1 MGSKDK
7 VMPDTFQALVVLIV
21 ALLPG
26 ALYTWSFERLVGAW
40 GVGFAD
46 RVLRFVGVSAV
57 FQAAIAPFT
66 VWGWRTYILT
76 GRLQDGDLPL
86 ALWLLPLLYVAIPI
100 ALGVVVGR
108 GTVQQRTWSRAFTGP
123 SPAPRAWDYV
133 FGLQPDGWVRVR
145 LKSGVWLGGAFSSV
159 GDEGL
164 RSYAAGYPDEQDLFL
179 AEAYSVD
186 PESGEFELD
195 ANGDVV
201 PTGSGIL
208 VRWAEV
214 EYLDF
219 IDA

>member
-1 MGSKDK
+1 
-7 VMPDTFQALVVLIV
+7 MPDTFQALVVLIV

-86 ALWLLPLLYVAIPI
+86 ALWLLPLLYVAVPI

-108 GTVQQRTWSRAFTGP
+108 GTVRQRTWSRALTGP

>member
-1 MGSKDK
+1 
-7 VMPDTFQALVVLIV
+7 MPNTLQALVVLIV

-26 ALYTWSFERLVGAW
+26 ALYTRSFERLVGAW

-46 RVLRFVGVSAV
+46 RVLRFVGASAV
-57 FQAAIAPFT
+57 FQAVIAPFT
-66 VWGWRTYILT
+66 VWGWRTYIQT
-76 GRLQDGDLPL
+76 GRLQGGDLSV
-86 ALWLLPLLYVAIPI
+86 ALWLVPLLYVAIPI

-108 GTVQQRTWSRAFTGP
+108 GTVNERHWSTAFTGP
-123 SPAPRAWDYV
+123 SPAPRAWDHL
-133 FGLQPDGWVRVR
+133 FGRRPDGWVRLR
-145 LKSGVWLGGAFSSV
+145 LKSGVWLGGAFTSA
-159 GDEGL
+159 GEGL
-164 RSYAAGYPDEQDLFL
+164 DSYAAGYPDEQDLFL

-186 PESGEFELD
+186 PETGEFELD

-201 PTGSGIL
+201 ATGSGIL

>member
-1 MGSKDK
+1 
-7 VMPDTFQALVVLIV
+7 MPDTFQALVVLIV

-46 RVLRFVGVSAV
+46 RVLRFVGASAV

-86 ALWLLPLLYVAIPI
+86 ALWLLPLLYVAVPI

-108 GTVQQRTWSRAFTGP
+108 GTVQQASVVEGVHRTLAGSAGLGP
-123 SPAPRAWDYV
+123 PVRSATRRVGPVTAEERRVARWGV
-133 FGLQPDGWVRVR
+133 HERRRGLD
-145 LKSGVWLGGAFSSV
+145 
-159 GDEGL
+159 
-164 RSYAAGYPDEQDLFL
+164 SYAAGYPDEQDLFL

-201 PTGSGIL
+201 PTGSAIL

>member
-1 MGSKDK
+1 
-7 VMPDTFQALVVLIV
+7 MPDTFQALVVLIV

-76 GRLQDGDLPL
+76 GRLREGDLPL

-100 ALGVVVGR
+100 ALGDVVGR
-108 GTVQQRTWSRAFTGP
+108 GTVQQRMWSRAFTGP

-133 FGLQPDGWVRVR
+133 FGLQPDGG
-145 LKSGVWLGGAFSSV
+145 SGSGSRAGCGSV
-159 GDEGL
+159 G
-164 RSYAAGYPDEQDLFL
+164 RS
-179 AEAYSVD
+179 
-186 PESGEFELD
+186 
-195 ANGDVV
+195 
-201 PTGSGIL
+201 
-208 VRWAEV
+208 
-214 EYLDF
+214 
-219 IDA
+219 